1 MSIYDNEALK
11 AIIKQQ
17 ELFESSMPSSLR
29 KIAEQQ
35 SSIQSILD
43 SGAFKYVTE
52 FANTAQDMG
61 LNNNQWK
68 TLKETAAAI
77 TSNNS
82 FTDIVRQQEGMFE
95 DLKKQVSLFDS
106 VNLMQG
112 SSFNN
117 KWEELTD
124 TVRAMPFTNSFTDIM
139 RQQEGMFEDL
149 KKQVSL
155 FDSINFTQ
163 LVNSKGA
170 MKDLTLTLKG
180 FTIDDILGEVK
191 DIEVNNE
198 LSGVPATITVSDI
211 KEKDTGVLRGNLEI
225 LIKRYGKSIL
235 SVVFFCISVFIIL
248 NFSLAAENLEGLDI
262 LELINEWKGLLSEKT
277 KSEKKKTYIATT
289 KQDFFLRAGKTK
301 SAPLIHPDKIFKD
314 QQVEVVGSKGKWIK
328 IQVQVGEGS
337 LTGWTQRYTIT
348 RVHTK

>member
-106 VNLMQG
+106 VN
-112 SSFNN
+112 
-117 KWEELTD
+117 
-124 TVRAMPFTNSFTDIM
+124 
-139 RQQEGMFEDL
+139 
-149 KKQVSL
+149 
-155 FDSINFTQ
+155 FTQ

-170 MKDLTLTLKG
+170 MKDLTLTLEG
-180 FTIDDILGEVK
+180 FTIDEILREVK

-301 SAPLIHPDKIFKD
+301 SAPLIHPDKILKD

>member
-82 FTDIVRQQEGMFE
+82 FTDIMRQQEGMFE

-106 VNLMQG
+106 VN
-112 SSFNN
+112 
-117 KWEELTD
+117 
-124 TVRAMPFTNSFTDIM
+124 
-139 RQQEGMFEDL
+139 
-149 KKQVSL
+149 
-155 FDSINFTQ
+155 FTQ

-170 MKDLTLTLKG
+170 MKDLTLTLEG
-180 FTIDDILGEVK
+180 FTIDEILREVK

-225 LIKRYGKSIL
+225 LIKR
-235 SVVFFCISVFIIL
+235 
-248 NFSLAAENLEGLDI
+248 
-262 LELINEWKGLLSEKT
+262 
-277 KSEKKKTYIATT
+277 
-289 KQDFFLRAGKTK
+289 
-301 SAPLIHPDKIFKD
+301 
-314 QQVEVVGSKGKWIK
+314 
-328 IQVQVGEGS
+328 
-337 LTGWTQRYTIT
+337 
-348 RVHTK
+348 

>member
-82 FTDIVRQQEGMFE
+82 FTEIMRQQEGMFE

-106 VNLMQG
+106 VN
-112 SSFNN
+112 
-117 KWEELTD
+117 
-124 TVRAMPFTNSFTDIM
+124 
-139 RQQEGMFEDL
+139 
-149 KKQVSL
+149 
-155 FDSINFTQ
+155 FTQ

-170 MKDLTLTLKG
+170 MKDLTLTLEG
-180 FTIDDILGEVK
+180 FTIDEILREVK

-301 SAPLIHPDKIFKD
+301 SAPLIHPDKILKD